1 VATIASLLN
10 FFFMLFVIPES
21 VSQEQRDRA
30 AGRTL
35 QEITVVAVAGE
46 EALRDPESP
55 NKFKITIPRIFKNF
69 FSPFA
74 IFLPVPVFIEGS
86 TRKRKDWSLTLLTCA
101 LFGYLLSAVRVHA
114 GQNIFSQTN

>member
-1 VATIASLLN
+1 VAAIASLLN
-10 FFFMLFVIPES
+10 FCFLLFVIPES

-55 NKFKITIPRIFKNF
+55 NKFRITIPRIIKTF

-101 LFGYLLSAVRVHA
+101 LFGYLLSAVSVDA
-114 GQNIFSQTN
+114 GQKKHILTN